1 VWTFRRTA
9 KKLIVAFH
17 FQLAGAQLAD
27 RAGWDC
33 DSCRRTGLEQKRRC
47 GFLPAEERG
56 EPRIVWG
63 RKQVSSQECPKS
75 FVTGE
80 SMALLEEY
88 FVRAR
93 LGILPSME
101 TEARKADAF
110 VILRDLMEREEN
122 DGTPQH

>member
-1 VWTFRRTA
+1 M
-9 KKLIVAFH
+9 
-17 FQLAGAQLAD
+17 
-27 RAGWDC
+27 
-33 DSCRRTGLEQKRRC
+33 
-47 GFLPAEERG
+47 
-56 EPRIVWG
+56 WG